1 MRHLRLL
8 SCLVAAGIAASGA
21 LSAGSVP
28 AVTVPPIADS
38 RIAITQIRVV
48 PDRAG
53 WTYGLGEPVQF
64 RISVMWDGQPL
75 PGARVKV
82 QVGPESLPGREF
94 TAEVPAGGLVVD
106 GGTMSEPGFIRC
118 LVTTEV
124 AGRTYRGLATAGI
137 APEKIQPTQANP
149 DDFDAFWA
157 AGKAE
162 LAKVGLDPRVTLMP
176 EACTDKVNVYH
187 VSYRTLGL
195 IPSSRPRVYGILCEP
210 RAPGKYP
217 ALLFVPGAGVQS
229 QPGLVDLAA
238 RGFITL
244 QIGIHG
250 IPMNLPQDAYDG
262 IAQAGLTAY
271 PFMFLDNRDQYY
283 FRRVY
288 LGCVRS
294 NDFLVSRENWDG
306 KNLFVTGRSQGG
318 QLAIVTAALDPRVT
332 GVAAVYPAYCDV
344 TGYLHGRAGG
354 WPHMFRQDYAVH
366 RTPEKIS
373 TTAYYDTV
381 NFARRLKA
389 PGLYLWGYNDE
400 ACPPTSMF
408 AAYNVIGAPKRL
420 VLALEM
426 GHIRLPAEQA
436 NLIDNWFAEQAA
448 RR

>member
-1 MRHLRLL
+1 MRIRLSL
-8 SCLVAAGIAASGA
+8 FLPILLVSVAGLVAQPAP
-21 LSAGSVP
+21 LSVP
-28 AVTVPPIADS
+28 APAES

-48 PDRAG
+48 PDRPG
-53 WTYGLGEPVQF
+53 WTYQVGE
-64 RISVMWDGQPL
+64 SVKFHVTVTWDEQPL
-75 PGARVKV
+75 AGAKVRV
-82 QVGPESLPGREF
+82 QVGPETLPGREF
-94 TAEVPAGGLVVD
+94 TAEVPAGGLEVD
-106 GGTMSEPGFIRC
+106 GGAMAEPGFIRC
-118 LVTTEV
+118 LVTADV
-124 AGRTYRGLATAGI
+124 GGRSYRGLATAAV
-137 APEKIQPTQANP
+137 APEKIKPTQADP
-149 DDFDAFWA
+149 GDFDAFWA
-157 AGKAE
+157 AGKEA
-162 LAKVGLDPRVTLMP
+162 LAQVPLDATVTLVP

-195 IPSSRPRVYGILCEP
+195 IPSAKPRVFGTLCEP

-238 RGFITL
+238 RGYITL

-250 IPMNLPQDAYDG
+250 IPMNLPADAYDRLG
-262 IAQAGLTAY
+262 QGALTAY

-318 QLAIVTAALDPRVT
+318 QLAIVTAGLDPRVT
-332 GVAAVYPAYCDV
+332 ALAAVYPAYCDV

-354 WPHMFRQDYAVH
+354 WPHMFRQDNAVH
-366 RTPEKIS
+366 RTPEKIA
-373 TTAYYDTV
+373 TTAYYDSV

-436 NLIDNWFAEQAA
+436 DLIEAWFAAQV
-448 RR
+448 RRP